1 MKPKRWV
8 SIWQWQIVINCFRN
22 VYIGI
27 SVFKKASVIGTFF
40 GALFTSVMLNGFT
53 LMAMPFYLRDL
64 IIAVS
69 LIIAIVLSKIDWTSI
84 QKKNPIPNSGT
95 EMAYEK

>member
-1 MKPKRWV
+1 
-8 SIWQWQIVINCFRN
+8 

-27 SVFKKASVIGTFF
+27 SVFKKATVIGTFF
-40 GALFTSVMLNGFT
+40 GSLFTSVMLNGFT
-53 LMAMPFYLRDL
+53 LMAMPFYLSDL

-69 LIIAIVLSKIDWTSI
+69 LIIAIILSKIEWKSFA
-84 QKKNPIPNSGT
+84 KKNLIPNSGT

>member
-1 MKPKRWV
+1 
-8 SIWQWQIVINCFRN
+8 
-22 VYIGI
+22 
-27 SVFKKASVIGTFF
+27 
-40 GALFTSVMLNGFT
+40 
-53 LMAMPFYLRDL
+53 MAMPFYLSDL